1 MRADLDAVL
10 SKVAVARAA
19 VTGGFKYT
27 LQSPDGLQLKVWVQD
42 LGDGD
47 AFHTYLR
54 ITPTSADEAR
64 TGPLG
69 LLAFLQGDYEAWA
82 NPCGFFCAVLGIVS
96 RFYNFACAI
105 LALPDGSGPCAVSG
119 ATPTVTEL
127 WCVSAASDNNF
138 AGLNWRI
145 GRYADQNWALAFNG
159 VFVSTAGLF
168 LCMMPLCSAFNV
180 DYAYGN
186 PGEIQRYTNGTGL
199 RIDPLVS
206 VGQQIYGQLW
216 DAHYLTLPATL
227 DSIQT
232 LTDTDSDGNPVTSS
246 WVVWNNAVPPPPTAG
261 TGTTL
266 LSLLLL
272 TESAT
277 HSLANIA
284 Y

>member
-27 LQSPDGLQLKVWVQD
+27 LQSPDGLQMKVWVQD
-42 LGDGD
+42 LGDSD
-47 AFHTYLR
+47 FSHSYLR

-64 TGPLG
+64 IGPLG
-69 LLAFLQGDYEAWA
+69 LLAFSQGDYEAWA
-82 NPCGFFCAVLGIVS
+82 NPCGFFCAVLGTVS

-105 LALPDGSGPCAVSG
+105 LALPDGSGPCSVSG

-127 WCVSAASDNNF
+127 WCVSAASDSNF
-138 AGLNWRI
+138 DGLNWRI
-145 GRYADQNWALAFNG
+145 GRYADEDWALAYNG
-159 VFVSTAGLF
+159 AFVPTAGLL
-168 LCMMPLCSAFNV
+168 LCMMPLCSTFNV

-186 PGEIQRYTNGTGL
+186 PASIQRYSSGTGL

-227 DSIQT
+227 DSIQS
-232 LTDTDSDGNPVTSS
+232 LTDTDTDGNPVTSN
-246 WVVWNNAVPPPPTAG
+246 WVVWNNDVPSPPTAG